1 MSAGNQIT
9 ESDLHAF
16 VDSELDDARRIRV
29 ESWLAENPTD
39 RFKVDVWRQQKRD
52 IHSRFDSV
60 LDELIPV
67 GIEAALAGGRRMPFE
82 SRFIRAVAAVLVFA
96 AGAVLGWGGRD
107 FYAGREQP
115 MQQLVSQAVGA
126 HVMYVAEVRHPV
138 EVPANEETHLL
149 TWLSRRLG
157 YTLRAPRLAEHGF
170 ELVGGR
176 LLPDS
181 GGPAAQFMYEDKGG
195 RRVTL
200 YVRTGLHGPDTA
212 FRFAT
217 ERDVAAFYWVDG
229 PLGYA
234 LIGRVPRE
242 QLLTLSRL
250 VYEDYE
256 NAEPKK

>member
-1 MSAGNQIT
+1 MSIGVRPIEDA
-9 ESDLHAF
+9 DLHAF
-16 VDSELDDARRIRV
+16 VDNELDEERRIRV
-29 ESWLAENPTD
+29 EAWLADHSAD
-39 RFKVDVWRQQKRD
+39 RQKVEAWRQQKRD
-52 IHSRFDSV
+52 IRSRFDSV
-60 LDELIPV
+60 LDEPIPIA
-67 GIEAALAGGRRMPFE
+67 IEAALAGGRRVPFE
-82 SRFIRAVAAVLVFA
+82 SRFVRAAAAVLVFA

-107 FYAGREQP
+107 FYVDRDQP
-115 MQQLVSQAVGA
+115 IQQLVRQAVGA

-138 EVPANEETHLL
+138 EVAANEPHLVP
-149 TWLSRRLG
+149 WLSRRLG
-157 YTLRAPRLAEHGF
+157 HAVLAPRLSEHGF

-200 YVRTGLHGPDTA
+200 YVRTGLQGPDTA
-212 FRFAT
+212 FRFAM

-256 NAEPKK
+256 KAAPKK